1 MVSKR
6 VSGGWRCGKQQ
17 RWYMTNMISVSTSK
31 NVPHARESALAPSH
45 HAGSII
51 CLCSAVAR
59 GDTGGLVFL
68 IEDKF
73 IGSTTTCMMCT
84 STSQRRVLYHPLA
97 KSCYLVRG
105 ALCAIGHNSARST
118 SLNCCCTSWRVPPCH
133 QIDNKTVA
141 LCRGVVVWKNNVFD
155 LLYVPHPHYTLW
167 SRREIYEKEFIL
179 VRNGKYVGMS
189 IAERRS

>member
-1 MVSKR
+1 M
-6 VSGGWRCGKQQ
+6 GAQQ
-17 RWYMTNMISVSTSK
+17 RTSPSRLDGLQESLRWTVASGATRRYMTNMISVSTSK

-73 IGSTTTCMMCT
+73 IGSTTACMMCT

-118 SLNCCCTSWRVPPCH
+118 SLNRCAAAQAGEYHHATR
-133 QIDNKTVA
+133 
-141 LCRGVVVWKNNVFD
+141 
-155 LLYVPHPHYTLW
+155 
-167 SRREIYEKEFIL
+167 
-179 VRNGKYVGMS
+179 
-189 IAERRS
+189 